1 MGLVTVTGSYVLWGM
16 LAIFWSFLGQVNS
29 VYVLAQRIIWSLV
42 FMGLYLLVTRRW
54 GEVKRALCD
63 RQTMVNCLLCGVL
76 ITLNWGV
83 YIYSVNSGHVLQASM
98 GYFIEP
104 VMVALLGVIAF
115 REKPSLAEKL
125 TFLCAAGGIVFLTV
139 RTGTFPTLAL
149 AVATPFAVYGAL
161 KKKVALTA
169 QTSLFM
175 ETLWVTPLALA
186 FSWWWA
192 AGHGGTEAVL
202 GGASFW
208 LLPAC
213 GVVTSVP
220 LLLFNM
226 GVKEIPYYFSG
237 ILMYINP
244 TLQFLVGLLYFKE
257 ALNMDQFIAFLIIW
271 VGLAITMV
279 EKLKVL
285 RQEKKLPAEGTA
297 ET

>member
-16 LAIFWSFLGQVNS
+16 LAIFWSFLAQVNA

-42 FMGLYLLVTRRW
+42 FMALYLLVTRRW
-54 GEVKRALCD
+54 GEVKTAFRS
-63 RQTMVNCLLCGVL
+63 RQTMLNCLLCGIL

-161 KKKVALTA
+161 
-169 QTSLFM
+169 
-175 ETLWVTPLALA
+175 
-186 FSWWWA
+186 
-192 AGHGGTEAVL
+192 
-202 GGASFW
+202 
-208 LLPAC
+208 
-213 GVVTSVP
+213 
-220 LLLFNM
+220 
-226 GVKEIPYYFSG
+226 
-237 ILMYINP
+237 
-244 TLQFLVGLLYFKE
+244 
-257 ALNMDQFIAFLIIW
+257 
-271 VGLAITMV
+271 
-279 EKLKVL
+279 
-285 RQEKKLPAEGTA
+285 
-297 ET
+297 

>member
-54 GEVKRALCD
+54 GEVKRAMCD

-125 TFLCAAGGIVFLTV
+125 TFLCAAGGIVFLTA

-285 RQEKKLPAEGTA
+285 RQEKKLLAEGTA

>member
-54 GEVKRALCD
+54 GEVKQALCD

-125 TFLCAAGGIVFLTV
+125 TFLCAAGGIVFLTA

-149 AVATPFAVYGAL
+149 AVATPFSVYGAL
-161 KKKVALTA
+161 KKRVALTA

-279 EKLKVL
+279 EKINVL
-285 RQEKKLPAEGTA
+285 RQEKKLPAEGAAKT
-297 ET
+297 

>member
-54 GEVKRALCD
+54 GEVKRAMCD